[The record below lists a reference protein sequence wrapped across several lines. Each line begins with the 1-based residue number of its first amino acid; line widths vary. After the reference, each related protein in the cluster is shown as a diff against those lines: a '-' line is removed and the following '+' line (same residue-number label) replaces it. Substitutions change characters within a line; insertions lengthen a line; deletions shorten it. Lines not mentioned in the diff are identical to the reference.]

1 MVVDLAGRLALP
13 IVIKTIMAAE
23 LYLKSLAR
31 KFKRAVEGI
40 QVDLNEHLQYGSIP
54 KFADELFSAKLI
66 PSNIH
71 KKADFNDMMGNVT
84 SGMTVSS
91 TLNDL
96 EAHSCLFLEVLEK
109 MDSKVCDR
117 FATNLENSWIS
128 DAKSL
133 NVLLTRIG
141 KRYSTPSQVDDKQS
155 DSFDYRK
162 YFHDK
167 QKSKY
172 SKKKRKNISSDPLKA
187 PQHQVMPRTEEN
199 GYLCSDTT
207 ESTTSENDAN
217 KGLWMTTPLQA
228 QILSGSTSLPPTE
241 LVLLKRAAVTVITET
256 PSHNRRTS
264 LSHVFYSDG
273 ISGDAVFS
281 DALLLQPL
289 IANNVK
295 NDLKLVS
302 TGQHSSPIVSSSGQ
316 QACSPPQSKTNASA
330 RTQAAHD
337 SITSGETT
345 DQNSTYYRRR
355 SSSIPDKFPSFP
367 SNQSE
372 SKGDGINRTEIVA
385 GGSSSRVSSL
395 ITNEQIMRNQFSCLE
410 LEEQSASRST
420 TKLESSNAHHCLSC
434 EKLHE
439 ELHQKNTQI
448 AVLEARLEEKTF
460 LIQTQEKIINQL
472 LSKNN

>member
-1 MVVDLAGRLALP
+1 
-13 IVIKTIMAAE
+13 MAAE
-23 LYLKSLAR
+23 LSLKPLAR
-31 KFKRAVEGI
+31 KFKGAVEKI

-133 NVLLTRIG
+133 NVSLTRIG

-162 YFHDK
+162 YFRDK

-172 SKKKRKNISSDPLKA
+172 SKKKRKNISSDSLKA
-187 PQHQVMPRTEEN
+187 PQRQVMPRTEEN

-256 PSHNRRTS
+256 PHNRRTS

-289 IANNVK
+289 IANNAK
-295 NDLKLVS
+295 NDLKLMS

-316 QACSPPQSKTNASA
+316 QACLPPQSKTNTSA

-337 SITSGETT
+337 SITRGETT
-345 DQNSTYYRRR
+345 DQNGTYYRRR

-372 SKGDGINRTEIVA
+372 SKSDGINRTEIVA

-395 ITNEQIMRNQFSCLE
+395 IANEQIMCDQFSCLE

-439 ELHQKNTQI
+439 ELHQKNTRI
-448 AVLEARLEEKTF
+448 AVLEARLEEKITQ
-460 LIQTQEKIINQL
+460 IQAQNKIIEQL

>member
-13 IVIKTIMAAE
+13 TVIKTIMAAE
-23 LYLKSLAR
+23 LYLKPLAR
-31 KFKRAVEGI
+31 KFKRAVEKI

-54 KFADELFSAKLI
+54 KFANELFSVKLI

-91 TLNDL
+91 TLSDL
-96 EAHSCLFLEVLEK
+96 EVHSCLFLEVLEK
-109 MDSKVCDR
+109 MDSKVCDK
-117 FATNLENSWIS
+117 FATDLENSWIS

-133 NVLLTRIG
+133 NVSLTRIG

-155 DSFDYRK
+155 DSIDYRK
-162 YFHDK
+162 YFRDK

-172 SKKKRKNISSDPLKA
+172 SKKKRKNISSDSLKA

-217 KGLWMTTPLQA
+217 KRLWMTTPLQA

-273 ISGDAVFS
+273 ISGDAVI

-289 IANNVK
+289 IAGNAK

-302 TGQHSSPIVSSSGQ
+302 TGQHLSPIVSSSGQ

-337 SITSGETT
+337 SISRGETT
-345 DQNSTYYRRR
+345 DQNGTYYRRR

-372 SKGDGINRTEIVA
+372 SKSDGINRTEIVA

-395 ITNEQIMRNQFSCLE
+395 ITNEQIMHDQFSCLE

-439 ELHQKNTQI
+439 ELHQKNTRI
-448 AVLEARLEEKTF
+448 AVLEAHLEEKITQ
-460 LIQTQEKIINQL
+460 IQAQNKIIEQL